1 MGDAK
6 LCPSCGFLL
15 RYEDSPDPSFS
26 AVRFVAVEMLPWIAL
41 ALFLAFLW
49 GTPEA
54 SELYATLGIIAVA
67 AWIYLRPRQRASGAA
82 LLERRR
88 YRCAQCRRDF
98 AAQELRADDLR

>member
-1 MGDAK
+1 MPDAK

-15 RYEDSPDPSFS
+15 RHEDRPDPSFN
-26 AVRFVAVEMLPWIAL
+26 AVRFVAIEMLLWGAL

-49 GTPEA
+49 AGPDT

-82 LLERRR
+82 LLARRR
-88 YRCAQCRRDF
+88 YHCTQCRRDF
-98 AAQELRADDLR
+98 AAHEVRTDEF